1 MSLARSHDTR
11 SSLRAI
17 IDIHAGVEQGHGE
30 REPRAREGGKVEVGV
45 EDAEPLHRGVAQ
57 GHRLLRV
64 RAADDEPHLPQDLD
78 PGPGHEVVQ
87 VTLDA
92 LLVQTLRGQ
101 LVTVGAE
108 GGQLQ
113 PVLHVLHQ
121 LVNQVVTVIT
131 SKNNSLKL

>member
-1 MSLARSHDTR
+1 MSLARPHDTR

-64 RAADDEPHLPQDLD
+64 RAADDEP
-78 PGPGHEVVQ
+78 GPGHEVVQ

-121 LVNQVVTVIT
+121 LVNQVVTVII
-131 SKNNSLKL
+131 SKHNFLKL

>member
-64 RAADDEPHLPQDLD
+64 RAADDEPHLLGDLD
-78 PGPGHEVVQ
+78 LGPGHEVVH
-87 VTLDA
+87 VDA

-113 PVLHVLHQ
+113 SHLHVLHQ
-121 LVNQVVTVIT
+121 LVNQVITVII
-131 SKNNSLKL
+131 SKHNFLKL